1 MGLSDLTDRE
11 WFARLNDRRK
21 QQAENAAQWWPY
33 YENEQPLHYVAR
45 ILREQED
52 AFPPLLIDWSELVT
66 DALEERL
73 DVEWFRL
80 GEDEDASDDLE
91 RVWQA
96 NDLDEESGQAHL
108 AALVTGESYVMV
120 GPGSDVPLVTVET
133 AEEVAV
139 EIDPRTRQ
147 VIAALKVWRDDW
159 VRPTEEHAVLYV
171 PGRMVEFE
179 QGQPA
184 HSESL
189 GWYEK
194 AVIEQRSSL
203 VPVFPMFNRRRRGRK
218 DGQRGR
224 SDLIALRPVVDG
236 ANQTATNMLA
246 AIEHHAVPRKAAVN
260 VSPEDF
266 VDESGKQIPAWKAA
280 IGAIWAIPPLRQMRQ
295 GEQVPQPQI
304 QQFSA
309 SDLRNF
315 HDSIKQLAQIAAS
328 LYGLPPHFMGFTSEN
343 PASAD
348 AIRAAESRLIK
359 RAERRQRTFGGTWEQ
374 AMRAAWAMLGNDP
387 SKAVALE
394 TVWRDAATP
403 TKASMID
410 AAVKAVGGPLIDV
423 EQGREDAGYTR
434 GQQKR
439 MAERD
444 AQRRQR
450 VTADVRAI
458 DMQGVPSAASILG
471 TDSSGTAPQRATGTA
486 NGSAAA
492 AR

>member
-1 MGLSDLTDRE
+1 MGLADLTDKE
-11 WFARLNDRRK
+11 WFARLNDRRLK
-21 QQAENAAQWWPY
+21 QAENAAAWWPY
-33 YENEQPLHYVAR
+33 YENSQPLHYVAR

-52 AFPPLLIDWSELVT
+52 AFPPLLIDWAELVT

-80 GEDEDASDDLE
+80 GDDEAASDDLE

-120 GPGSDVPLVTVET
+120 GPGDDVPLVTVET

-147 VIAALKVWRDDW
+147 VVAALKIWRDDW
-159 VRPTEEHAVLYV
+159 VRPTEEHAVLYL

-179 QGQPA
+179 KGQPF

-189 GWYEK
+189 GWYES

-203 VPVFPMFNRRRRGRK
+203 VPIFPMFNRRRRGRAN
-218 DGQRGR
+218 GERGR
-224 SDLIALRPVVDG
+224 SDLVALKPIVDG
-236 ANQTATNMLA
+236 ANQTATNMMA
-246 AIEHHAVPRKAAVN
+246 AIEHHAVGRKWALN
-260 VSPEDF
+260 VDPGDFED
-266 VDESGKQIPAWKAA
+266 ENGKKIPAWKAA
-280 IGAIWAIPPLRQMRQ
+280 MGAVWALPPFRQTRP
-295 GEQVPQPQI
+295 GEQVPQPSVG
-304 QQFSA
+304 QFNA

-315 HDSIKQLAQIAAS
+315 HDSLKQLAQISAS

-387 SKAVALE
+387 KTAVALE
-394 TVWRDAATP
+394 TVWRDPATP

-434 GQQKR
+434 GQQQR

-450 VTADVRAI
+450 VTSDVRSI

-471 TDSSGTAPQRATGTA
+471 SDGGAAAPGRTAGTA

-492 AR
+492 AG